1 MRYRLGERLALF
13 GAVLWSIAL
22 IVGAFT
28 VPMYDSDAVSSSA
41 SGSGSTATLVEVNG
55 RSCLT
60 YVAIPLVVTLVVAA
74 LLWHRRPA
82 RRSLLVCAWVCTAL
96 FGLVTTVGHRVLEPV
111 VGLTPVVQRGGHAE
125 MAEESA
131 EVILIEAEERK
142 PRPGESGRR
151 SLAAEQGFDR
161 PQYAPRVPDECDRRR
176 DDLATRS

>member
-96 FGLVTTVGHRVLEPV
+96 FGLVTTVGMLTIGIFLVPV
-111 VGLTPVVQRGGHAE
+111 AAALVVVCTMH
-125 MAEESA
+125 SA
-131 EVILIEAEERK
+131 ATAASSAGPSSV
-142 PRPGESGRR
+142 PSRR
-151 SLAAEQGFDR
+151 
-161 PQYAPRVPDECDRRR
+161 
-176 DDLATRS
+176 